1 VIIGGYVMKSF
12 LFLISMFCAVT
23 LVDSQPLPIANA
35 ANSSHT
41 EKAVVEF
48 QTPVKLMNVILQG
61 EYLFVHDHE
70 KMAAGEDCTYVYK
83 IEAGRPVKLVISF
96 HCIPVPRKKVDTF
109 TMRSSLLLSWP
120 VLYELQEYQFAGS
133 DEGHQVP
140 SRQEAKSATV
150 DIMGCCE

>member
-1 VIIGGYVMKSF
+1 MKSS

-23 LVDSQPLPIANA
+23 LGGSQPLPIANA
-35 ANSSHT
+35 ANSSHR

-70 KMAAGEDCTYVYK
+70 KMAAGEDCTFVYK
-83 IEAGRPVKLVISF
+83 MEAGRPVKLVISF
-96 HCIPVPRKKVDTF
+96 HCSPVPRKKVDSF
-109 TMRSSLLLSWP
+109 TMRSSLLLSKP

-140 SRQEAKSATV
+140 TRQEAKSASV
-150 DIMGCCE
+150 DIMGCCQ